1 MGGRY
6 YKDPTADAAMAN
18 VKRESKN
25 RKEEEEK
32 LRKSI
37 GCLFQRMSRA
47 GMSGKEMVDMLKHEY
62 KNFLRKYD

>member
-25 RKEEEEK
+25 RKEEEER
-32 LRKSI
+32 LRKSVSR
-37 GCLFQRMSRA
+37 LLLRMSRA

-62 KNFLRKYD
+62 KKIFKKM